1 MKKILFTGGGSAG
14 HVTPNIAVIEEILQ
28 SGEADVCYMG
38 SNGIE
43 KGLIEPLKIPY
54 FTISPP
60 KFRRGLHLSNLCI
73 PSAFKKAVEEAK
85 EGLKAFSPSVVFSKG
100 GFVALPV
107 AVAASKLSVPCLTH
121 ESDRSAGLANRLMA
135 SRCKAVLTS
144 FPETAD
150 EFKNG
155 KFVGSPLRKELFRKD
170 RSAARKKYGLPER
183 TDRKTIL
190 VFGGGSGSKAINE
203 ALKPR
208 LIRLCEQYDVLHI
221 CGKGNATHD
230 RVRGYTQMEFET
242 DMGSAY
248 AASDLVVCR
257 AGSNT
262 IFEILALKKPSILV
276 PLQGQTRGDQLQ
288 NAKYF
293 ARKKLTHVLLEKEL
307 SSLPEAIERALADDR
322 LQSFLAVSDF
332 SSGNANVLRE
342 IRRYL

>member
-14 HVTPNIAVIEEILQ
+14 HVVPNVALIEEILQ
-28 SGEADVCYMG
+28 TGEADVCYIG

-43 KGLIEPLKIPY
+43 KSLIEPLKIPY
-54 FTISPP
+54 FTVSPP
-60 KFRRGLHLSNLCI
+60 KFRRGLHLSNLSI

-85 EGLKAFSPSVVFSKG
+85 EGLKVFSPSVVFSKG

-107 AVAASKLSVPCLTH
+107 VVAASKLSIPCLTH

-135 SRCKAVLTS
+135 RRCESVLTS

-155 KFVGSPLRKELFRKD
+155 KFVGTPLRRELFKKD
-170 RSAARKKYGLPER
+170 RAAARKKYGLPER
-183 TDRKTIL
+183 TKRKTVL
-190 VFGGGSGSKAINE
+190 FFGGGSGSKAINE
-203 ALKPR
+203 ALKKH
-208 LIRLCEQYDVLHI
+208 LIPLCEQYDVLHI

-230 RVRGYTQMEFET
+230 RVKGYTQIEFET
-242 DMGSAY
+242 DIGSAY
-248 AASDLVVCR
+248 AASDLVVSR

-262 IFEILALKKPSILV
+262 IFEILALKKPSVLI
-276 PLQGQTRGDQLQ
+276 PLQGQTRGDQAE

-293 ARKKLTHVLLEKEL
+293 ARKKLARILLEKEL
-307 SSLPEAIERALADDR
+307 DSLPEAIERALIDER
-322 LQSFLAVSDF
+322 LQGFLAVSDF
-332 SSGNANVLRE
+332 SNGNDNILRE

>member
-14 HVTPNIAVIEEILQ
+14 HVVPNVALIEEILQ
-28 SGEADVCYMG
+28 TGEADLCYVG

-43 KGLIEPLKIPY
+43 KGLIKPLKIPY
-54 FTISPP
+54 YTINPP
-60 KFRRGLHLSNLCI
+60 KFRRGLYLSNLRI

-107 AVAASKLSVPCLTH
+107 VVAASKLSIPCLTH
-121 ESDRSAGLANRLMA
+121 ESDRTAGLANRLMA
-135 SRCKAVLTS
+135 RRCEYVLTS

-155 KFVGSPLRKELFRKD
+155 KYVGSPLRKELFRKD
-170 RSAARKKYGLPER
+170 RAAARKKYGLSENAK
-183 TDRKTIL
+183 RKTIL
-190 VFGGGSGSKAINE
+190 FFGGGSGSKTLNE
-203 ALKPR
+203 AVKKHLFELSEK
-208 LIRLCEQYDVLHI
+208 YDVLHV

-230 RVRGYTQMEFET
+230 RAKGYVQIEFEK

-248 AASDLVVCR
+248 AASDLVVSR
-257 AGSNT
+257 AGSNAV
-262 IFEILALKKPSILV
+262 FEILALKKPSVLV
-276 PLQGQTRGDQLQ
+276 PLQGQTRGDQAE

-293 ARKKLTHVLLEKEL
+293 ARKKLARVLFEKEL
-307 SSLPEAIERALADDR
+307 NALPEAIEAALADDK
-322 LQSFLAVSDF
+322 LKEFLAVSDF
-332 SSGNANVLRE
+332 SSGNDNILRE